1 MWTEGVVSKQP
12 PCMQDNDINIDAS
25 VIAIK
30 LNMTSDWTKILIH
43 EVRLLA
49 CNICPYC
56 VKSKLGGSHTNWD
69 HMSSP

>member
-12 PCMQDNDINIDAS
+12 PRMQDNDININAS
-25 VIAIK
+25 VIEIK

-43 EVRLLA
+43 GVRLLVY
-49 CNICPYC
+49 NICPC
-56 VKSKLGGSHTNWD
+56 SVKSRLGGSHTNWD